1 VADGALWGARFSAEC
16 TPCVAERLTAE
27 GGLLYHAPHDR
38 VFVRRHGIPASL
50 AAPLRERAERRRAFA
65 ARLSPMP
72 VFAARFSAAPVSAA
86 PVSAAPVSA
95 SAVSA
100 SSVWYLFAPFL

>member
-1 VADGALWGARFSAEC
+1 LWGARFSAEC

-65 ARLSPMP
+65 ARLYPMP

-86 PVSAAPVSA
+86 PGSGAVGLA
-95 SAVSA
+95 SGVGGALS
-100 SSVWYLFAPFL
+100 WFT